1 MWNKNHHGKGHK
13 KADIWYVAFF
23 QKCILIHN
31 PWDFPK
37 GFPEGVKA
45 KNGERVK
52 ANCD

>member
-1 MWNKNHHGKGHK
+1 MWP
-13 KADIWYVAFF
+13 FF
-23 QKCILIHN
+23 KKCILIHN

>member
-1 MWNKNHHGKGHK
+1 MWNKNHHVKSHK
-13 KADIWYVAFF
+13 KGDYGMWPFF
-23 QKCILIHN
+23 KKCILIHN

-45 KNGERVK
+45 KNGEKVK